1 MIRVLCKLPALP
13 IQSTLRAFSHFPT
26 AFIQPLPL
34 PLDLLFLL
42 RCCCS
47 TLAMSYNLAYYIQ
60 VTHTVFIAF
69 GVHSAMIDCTSRNE
83 PNMVIL
89 VLVVF

>member
-1 MIRVLCKLPALP
+1 MIPSGLCKLPTANTIYLACL
-13 IQSTLRAFSHFPT
+13 QSFPNG
-26 AFIQPLPL
+26 LHSPL

-60 VTHTVFIAF
+60 VTHTTVFIAF
-69 GVHSAMIDCTSRNE
+69 GEHSAMIDCTSRNE
-83 PNMVIL
+83 QNMVIL
-89 VLVVF
+89 VSVVF

>member
-1 MIRVLCKLPALP
+1 MIPSGLCKLPTANT
-13 IQSTLRAFSHFPT
+13 IYTLRAFSHFPT
-26 AFIQPLPL
+26 AFIHPL

-69 GVHSAMIDCTSRNE
+69 GEHSAMIDCTSRNE